1 MGFGEDYY
9 VDFIRQRMPRDSKAE
24 IIYVLETLALVA
36 LACER
41 CEACRGAIVFWAIDS
56 DNGKSAVR
64 KLRAGDAYVRY
75 LLAVLTMLQVR
86 YNFRVVP
93 FHVWTKQNTLFD
105 QVGRRA
111 RRHDQDWLR
120 NAQTYARSLFP
131 GMTVNEFSAML
142 KFFMSGT
149 SVMRALALPWD
160 ETTDG
165 EFEWPTASP
174 SADLSADLEV
184 MSSRSRAWAR

>member
-1 MGFGEDYY
+1 M
-9 VDFIRQRMPRDSKAE
+9 
-24 IIYVLETLALVA
+24 
-36 LACER
+36 
-41 CEACRGAIVFWAIDS
+41 
-56 DNGKSAVR
+56 
-64 KLRAGDAYVRY
+64 
-75 LLAVLTMLQVR
+75 
-86 YNFRVVP
+86 VP
-93 FHVWTKQNTLFD
+93 FYVWTKHSTLFD

-111 RRHDQDWLR
+111 RRHDRDWLR
-120 NAQTYARSLFP
+120 NAQTYARSLPP